1 MPTNFTVVPVDD
13 GRKSAQEDTDDN
25 NVLKEEDEEAVGE
38 PGSFPN
44 YGVWIQTA
52 QLELV

>member
-44 YGVWIQTA
+44 YGV
-52 QLELV
+52 